1 VYYRKGP
8 AAGLIVITLAAIQE
22 LGQGDL
28 LLGYQL
34 TLAVSVGA
42 VCIQLLIAIT
52 KKSSHC

>member
-1 VYYRKGP
+1 MYYRKGP